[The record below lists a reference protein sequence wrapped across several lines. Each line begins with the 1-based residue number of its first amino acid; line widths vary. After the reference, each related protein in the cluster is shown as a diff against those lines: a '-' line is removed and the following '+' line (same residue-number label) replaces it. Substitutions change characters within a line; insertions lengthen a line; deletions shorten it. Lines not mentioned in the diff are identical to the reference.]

1 MDMEFAFMEYVER
14 RKANKA
20 KEIAAPG
27 EQQKLTDEEEK
38 WPGRPDPS
46 TNTSSSFNFSNGRD
60 GGYGYKYSSI
70 TVGYMHGSYS

>member
-38 WPGRPDPS
+38 
-46 TNTSSSFNFSNGRD
+46 
-60 GGYGYKYSSI
+60 
-70 TVGYMHGSYS
+70 